1 MGSNSAG
8 TPRELTAAARDLNA
22 EERSRAAAR
31 AMTGGVAVVAH
42 SYGST
47 MAANALAERHEG
59 VVDAFVAVGSVGIEE
74 SVGGAEGLNVPDGSA

>member
-1 MGSNSAG
+1 
-8 TPRELTAAARDLNA
+8 
-22 EERSRAAAR
+22 
-31 AMTGGVAVVAH
+31 MTGGVAVVAH